1 MNVRAAALIT
11 VFYDITHVVIFIVS
25 GILFWKWILMNLAIV
40 AAFTSLRHQRFD
52 GFVRLVGV
60 VAVIGGT
67 LVFFAARL
75 AWYDTPALNRSEER
89 RVGKECVSTCRSR
102 WLPYY

>member
-1 MNVRAAALIT
+1 
-11 VFYDITHVVIFIVS
+11 
-25 GILFWKWILMNLAIV
+25 MNLAIV

-67 LVFFAARL
+67 LVFFDARL
-75 AWYDTPALNRSEER
+75 AWYDTPALNNAYFVAITDDGREYEVPSNFFLAASVTGDKG
-89 RVGKECVSTCRSR
+89 RVGLVGKDQFATERKSESGG
-102 WLPYY
+102 

>member
-1 MNVRAAALIT
+1 
-11 VFYDITHVVIFIVS
+11 
-25 GILFWKWILMNLAIV
+25 MNLAIV

-60 VAVIGGT
+60 VGVIGGT

-75 AWYDTPALNRSEER
+75 SWYDTPALDNAYFVALTDDGRDYDVTSNFYRAPSVTAVQGRSGI
-89 RVGKECVSTCRSR
+89 VGKVRSPTCTWATTLNTR
-102 WLPYY
+102 